1 MFARLQ
7 HQPQPSLQPNTALAQ
22 GLTTTLGP
30 SIAHPPVQLLA
41 QFLPVSLL
49 FQVSQVHLIQQLLIA
64 QPSGAPILG
73 LTTIVRLIF
82 AQKHLE
88 MRLISSEREPMPSV
102 QLLEVSLVASFL
114 SSF

>member
-1 MFARLQ
+1 MFARPP

-22 GLTTTLGP
+22 RVTTTLGP
-30 SIAHPPVQLLA
+30 SIAHPPVQLLG
-41 QFLPVSLL
+41 QFLLVLLL

-88 MRLISSEREPMPSV
+88 MRRIS
-102 QLLEVSLVASFL
+102 
-114 SSF
+114 